1 MKNLNANKSNIK
13 KLIIGLGIGGVIVFS
28 TITGIM
34 HPEKIQEIPQQLQ
47 EVVTGTKPV
56 NKLGLSNEEFVN
68 RFDEIYYSREDL
80 QKELD
85 DIYPELRDFMSN
97 YGKYL
102 DQDQILKALPKLK
115 IKSNVS
121 LSGETIAQY
130 TYKDNT
136 IELSKDLNYKTEG
149 EAKKAKLHECF
160 HFLFQ
165 QGFLESNRKYKDI
178 GWMLDEGLVSMLNQ
192 EYDVYEGRDNFKKAS
207 NYVRAICE
215 LIGTD
220 KFMEY
225 AGMHDLEGLIKELG
239 KYSSESEA
247 KELIENIN
255 IAGQHYRTNGT
266 SEDHSAWSKIE
277 KMYENKNGVSIKNSD
292 DYLMKIYG
300 NENNLCGYKIP
311 GAEFNSSAIANKH
324 YFVKDGKN
332 SIIIRETNEEVQ
344 LDNTNKP
351 KSR

>member
-13 KLIIGLGIGGVIVFS
+13 KLIIGLGISGVIVFS
-28 TITGIM
+28 TVTGIM

-47 EVVTGTKPV
+47 EVVTGTKTV

-102 DQDQILKALPKLK
+102 DQDQILKALPNLK
-115 IKSNVS
+115 VSSNGS
-121 LSGETIAQY
+121 FSGDTMAQY

-136 IELSKDLNYKTEG
+136 IKFSKDLKNKSAGEIKKT
-149 EAKKAKLHECF
+149 KLHECF

-165 QGFLESNRKYKDI
+165 QGFLESNRKYKDL
-178 GWMLDEGLVSMLNQ
+178 GWVLDEGLVSMLNQ
-192 EYDVYEGRDNFKKAS
+192 EYDVYEGRDNYKKAS
-207 NYVRAICE
+207 NYVRVICE

-225 AGMHDLEGLIKELG
+225 AGYHDLEGLIKELG
-239 KYSSESEA
+239 QYSSEKEA
-247 KELIENIN
+247 KELIENMYKS
-255 IAGQHYRTNGT
+255 AERYRTSST
-266 SEDHSAWSKIE
+266 SYDNSAWSTIN
-277 KMYENKNGVSIKNSD
+277 KMYKNKNGISIEDSEDYIMKVYANETNSS
-292 DYLMKIYG
+292 
-300 NENNLCGYKIP
+300 GYKIP

-332 SIIIRETNEEVQ
+332 SIIIRETNEEIK
-344 LDNTNKP
+344 LDSNKT
-351 KSR
+351 R